1 MFAKIQDNQ
10 VIKYPYTV
18 QDLRNDN
25 PDVGFGSDIPDEMWG
40 RFGAVRV
47 IVTGQPE
54 RDPLTQ
60 DVIQI
65 TPAYIPERNRW
76 EQQWQV
82 VDVSDEEAAA
92 RLDVQQALVKAR
104 REQAY
109 REESDPLYFQ
119 EQRGDVPLG
128 TWLAKIAEI
137 KARYPS

>member
-1 MFAKIQDNQ
+1 MHAKIQDNQ

-25 PDVGFGSDIPDEMWG
+25 PDIGFGSDIPDEMWG

-54 RDPLTQ
+54 RDLLTQ

-65 TPAYIPERNRW
+65 TPAYITERNRW

-82 VDVSDEEAAA
+82 TDVSAEEAAA
-92 RLDVQQALVKAR
+92 RLAVQQALVKDQR
-104 REQAY
+104 QQAY
-109 REESDPLYFQ
+109 REESDPLFFKA
-119 EQRGDVPLG
+119 QRGDVSLG
-128 TWLAKIAEI
+128 TWLAKVQEI
-137 KARYPS
+137 KARYPI